1 MKEPHLDEICDICG
15 DAGFDYALATCSR
28 ICSHEHGYCMPVVLH
43 DIPEDWICKSC
54 LSSGM
59 VLPEAGGKD
68 ITMRTMTIYCSEMTT
83 AGGKSQAVAEQKNSD
98 VEKSKLLNILP
109 ILKLYCDY
117 LPTSH
122 ATWKGGFFVTN
133 STPKNFLGGFKAQL
147 PPSISHRASEFSGKM
162 PLVLSVEL
170 LPQSQILADLFQND
184 CPDLRDIALYF
195 SPDDNIESSKEH
207 AASLF
212 EQMEVQNSLMRS
224 SLNGVELLIF
234 TSKQLHVDSQNVIA
248 RLEAEY
254 QFWGVFRPVKDN
266 HTLDKGD
273 AEPPP
278 VISSVEHAHNDRVSM
293 DDSEAVDMEIDMVG
307 GENVVRVDMV
317 VSRYASKIHYELT
330 SNSGSNLHR
339 LDRKTSTISKYLISS
354 SEQLI
359 LGYKQ
364 GVKSRSEIAFE
375 PHLHSSNRKCF
386 NAVDQ
391 DGIPPGFEKVLRQN

>member
-15 DAGFDYALATCSR
+15 DAGFDNALATCSSC
-28 ICSHEHGYCMPVVLH
+28 CSHEHGYCMPVLLH

-98 VEKSKLLNILP
+98 VEKSKLVNILP
-109 ILKLYCDY
+109 IFKLYCDY

-122 ATWKGGFFVTN
+122 GTWKGGFFVTN

-147 PPSISHRASEFSGKM
+147 PPSISRRASEFSGEM

-224 SLNGVELLIF
+224 SFNGVELLIF

-248 RLEAEY
+248 RLEAKY

-278 VISSVEHAHNDRVSM
+278 VMSSVEHAHNDRVSM
-293 DDSEAVDMEIDMVG
+293 DDSEAVDMEIDMAG
-307 GENVVRVDMV
+307 GENVGRVDMV
-317 VSRYASKIHYELT
+317 VSRYASKRHYELT
-330 SNSGSNLHR
+330 SNSGSNLR
-339 LDRKTSTISKYLISS
+339 RTQDSKQFCEQAEVCNYNSNTTKPCRGKKAEFHLGFNVQQIERWIPSSDLIWT
-354 SEQLI
+354 L
-359 LGYKQ
+359 
-364 GVKSRSEIAFE
+364 
-375 PHLHSSNRKCF
+375 
-386 NAVDQ
+386 
-391 DGIPPGFEKVLRQN
+391 

>member
-1 MKEPHLDEICDICG
+1 MKEPHSDEICDICG
-15 DAGFDYALATCSR
+15 DAGFDNALATCSSC
-28 ICSHEHGYCMPVVLH
+28 CSHEHGYCMPVVLH
-43 DIPEDWICKSC
+43 DIPEDWICKSR

-68 ITMRTMTIYCSEMTT
+68 ITLRTMTIDCSEMAT

-98 VEKSKLLNILP
+98 VEKSELLNILP
-109 ILKLYCDY
+109 IFKIYCDY

-122 ATWKGGFFVTN
+122 ATWKGGFFVTI

-147 PPSISHRASEFSGKM
+147 PPSISRRASEFSGKM

-184 CPDLRDIALYF
+184 CPDFRDIALYF

-212 EQMEVQNSLMRS
+212 EQMEVQNSMMRS
-224 SLNGVELLIF
+224 CFNGVELLIF

-266 HTLDKGD
+266 HTLDKVD

-278 VISSVEHAHNDRVSM
+278 VISSVEYAHNDCVSM
-293 DDSEAVDMEIDMVG
+293 DDSEAVDMEIDMVA
-307 GENVVRVDMV
+307 GENVGRVDMV
-317 VSRYASKIHYELT
+317 VSRYASKRHYELT

-339 LDRKTSTISKYLISS
+339 LDRKTSTISKYLICS

-386 NAVDQ
+386 NTVDP
-391 DGIPPGFEKVLRQN
+391 DGIPPGFEKVLRRN

>member
-1 MKEPHLDEICDICG
+1 MDLSFLYISALEP
-15 DAGFDYALATCSR
+15 
-28 ICSHEHGYCMPVVLH
+28 YCMPVVLH

-68 ITMRTMTIYCSEMTT
+68 ITMRTMTIDCSEMAT

-98 VEKSKLLNILP
+98 VEKSELLNILP
-109 ILKLYCDY
+109 IFELYCNY

-147 PPSISHRASEFSGKM
+147 PPSISRRASEFSGKM

-195 SPDDNIESSKEH
+195 SPDYNIESSKEH

-212 EQMEVQNSLMRS
+212 KQMEVQNSLMRS
-224 SLNGVELLIF
+224 SFNGVELLIF
-234 TSKQLHVDSQNVIA
+234 TSKQLHVDSQDVIA

-273 AEPPP
+273 D
-278 VISSVEHAHNDRVSM
+278 VIQIYYSNFSSLE
-293 DDSEAVDMEIDMVG
+293 E
-307 GENVVRVDMV
+307 
-317 VSRYASKIHYELT
+317 
-330 SNSGSNLHR
+330 
-339 LDRKTSTISKYLISS
+339 
-354 SEQLI
+354 
-359 LGYKQ
+359 
-364 GVKSRSEIAFE
+364 
-375 PHLHSSNRKCF
+375 
-386 NAVDQ
+386 
-391 DGIPPGFEKVLRQN
+391 